1 MKSHLTPDDLTAR
14 LSARQRPFATQ
25 QCRAARFPGR
35 RWEHTVTAIAS
46 NAGPASNTVLLLHDA
61 AIAILSQPFMLQQMN
76 DTFRTGEEPGKDTI
90 LSYLS
95 KLSLYIL

>member
-1 MKSHLTPDDLTAR
+1 MTSRLGSLQGNVPLPPSNAR
-14 LSARQRPFATQ
+14 PPLFQ
-25 QCRAARFPGR
+25 GVDG
-35 RWEHTVTAIAS
+35 EHTVTAIAS
-46 NAGPASNTVLLLHDA
+46 YAGPASNTVLLLHDA
-61 AIAILSQPFMLQQMN
+61 AIAILSQPFMLQQVN